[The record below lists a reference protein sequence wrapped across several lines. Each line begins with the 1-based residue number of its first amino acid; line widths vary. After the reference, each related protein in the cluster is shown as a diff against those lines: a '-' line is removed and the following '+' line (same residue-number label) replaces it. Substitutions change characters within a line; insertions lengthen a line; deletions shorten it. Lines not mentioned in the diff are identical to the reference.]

1 MPRSARVDDMRHSA
15 AIVLP
20 AGVLDAEVIRDDGGR
35 LTSPIAPVRYGHAFY
50 IEGVADTDARSA
62 IAM

>member
-1 MPRSARVDDMRHSA
+1 MPRSGRWDLRLIA

-20 AGVLDAEVIRDDGGR
+20 AGVLDAEAIRDDGGR
-35 LTSPIAPVRYGHAFY
+35 LTSPIAPVRYGHAFF
-50 IEGVADTDARSA
+50 IEGVADTAARSA